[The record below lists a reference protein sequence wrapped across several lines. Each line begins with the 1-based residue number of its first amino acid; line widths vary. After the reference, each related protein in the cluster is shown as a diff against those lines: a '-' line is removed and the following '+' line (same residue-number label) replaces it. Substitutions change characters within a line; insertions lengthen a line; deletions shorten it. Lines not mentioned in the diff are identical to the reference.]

1 MFLGAVSGHDLCRCE
16 RSKTKL
22 GKLLRVARFQTSLLP
37 VSRLLFFPRRRDGRG
52 GQAWSCDRL
61 LCDSWI
67 EIASHKVTKLQT
79 AARLAKRL
87 RDRKAVGDNVGRGP
101 QKFTVGYTRRL
112 GGGKGKSGA
121 MIVFLASCSAGWCPP
136 I

>member
-1 MFLGAVSGHDLCRCE
+1 MPMRTLKDEAREVVEGSQVSDFASACEPSAFLS
-16 RSKTKL
+16 S
-22 GKLLRVARFQTSLLP
+22 QT
-37 VSRLLFFPRRRDGRG
+37 RWQR

-121 MIVFLASCSAGWCPP
+121 MIVFLVSCSAGWCPP